1 MIPSPHADFSR
12 RLLIAAAVL
21 ITCAATSPCDATPT
35 DSSLVWRE
43 AKGKGYTLHYT
54 DADTAIV
61 RSVSVSV
68 TQGIRVVEK
77 FFGAPFPKP
86 FDVRLF
92 PARAALDGWWRAA
105 WHVPDLETECWM
117 VASGTGPELDV
128 LSPRV
133 WKTEACEHD
142 PADSAHTA
150 RLLTHEI
157 VHVYHGQH
165 NPRPDFDGLDAIGWF
180 PEGLATYV
188 SGQLAHEH
196 AGQAREAIESDKA
209 PARLEDGWSGK
220 YRYAVSGSLVHYVDT
235 KWGRKT
241 VTRMMADT
249 SEAGILSRLH
259 TDEATLLRDWR
270 ESEMRSSNPPASR

>member
-1 MIPSPHADFSR
+1 MHVPASGATIAMAISLAFSTPSFAADDST
-12 RLLIAAAVL
+12 AA
-21 ITCAATSPCDATPT
+21 
-35 DSSLVWRE
+35 WRE
-43 AKGKGYTLHYT
+43 AKVAGFTLYYT
-54 DADTAIV
+54 DADSAV
-61 RSVSVSV
+61 VPSVSVAV
-68 TQGIRVVEK
+68 RNGMRTVET
-77 FFGAPFPKP
+77 FFGARFPKT
-86 FDVRLF
+86 FYVRLF
-92 PARAALDGWWRAA
+92 PDRANMDRWWRAA
-105 WHVPDLETECWM
+105 WHVPDLKTECWM

-196 AGQAREAIESDKA
+196 AGQAREAIESGKA
-209 PARLEDGWSGK
+209 PAQLEDGWSGK
-220 YRYAVSGSLVHYVDT
+220 YRYAVSGSLVRYVDT

-249 SEAGILSRLH
+249 SEAGILTRLH
-259 TDEATLLRDWR
+259 TDESTLLRDWR
-270 ESEMRSSNPPASR
+270 QSELRAAKSRTHH